1 MGMAGH
7 ARRIAEDK
15 LEGSHGGEV
24 PFSFEAAARPYKY
37 STFNLRRDIRIL
49 QTDSPRG
56 FERGRTKTK
65 TRAALRERES
75 PGVNGERCTRVVI
88 LAATDGVLRRWQGRS
103 KLVGK

>member
-15 LEGSHGGEV
+15 LEGSHRGEV
-24 PFSFEAAARPYKY
+24 LFSFEAAARPYKY

-56 FERGRTKTK
+56 FERPEQRPENKK
-65 TRAALRERES
+65 A
-75 PGVNGERCTRVVI
+75 RV
-88 LAATDGVLRRWQGRS
+88 
-103 KLVGK
+103 